1 MVPQGT
7 LAEKFRCGGYG
18 IPAFYTPTGHGTLVE
33 DGGFPTKY
41 DEKGNVVK
49 RSMPK
54 ETRHFNGRSYIL
66 EESIRADFAL
76 VKGHIA
82 DEEGNVIFRKAA
94 RNFNPDVAKCG
105 RVTIVEV
112 EKIVKKGEL
121 DPDQIHL
128 PSNYVQRVILGEN
141 YERVF
146 ENLNFKKDGKNE
158 IPGTPD

>member
-18 IPAFYTPTGHGTLVE
+18 IPAFYTPTGYGTMVE
-33 DGGFPTKY
+33 DGGFPILLDSEGKILKKS
-41 DEKGNVVK
+41 E
-49 RSMPK
+49 PK
-54 ETRHFNGRSYIL
+54 EKRNFNGRSYLL
-66 EESIRADFAL
+66 EEAIRADFAL

-82 DEEGNVIFRKAA
+82 DEEGNVVFRKAA

-112 EKIVKKGEL
+112 EEIVPKGAL

-128 PSNYVQRVILGEN
+128 PSN
-141 YERVF
+141 
-146 ENLNFKKDGKNE
+146 
-158 IPGTPD
+158 